1 MKLAFF
7 GTGYVGLV
15 TGTCFADLGN
25 KVICVDINK
34 NKIKNLTKGLIPFYE
49 PGLKELVQRNLKQKR
64 LRFTLDFKGAVEFA
78 DVIFICVGTP
88 SKTNGNVDLSQIYSV
103 AEEIGKHMNSYKII
117 INKSTVPVGTAEKVE
132 RIIKS
137 KLKKP
142 ISFDVISNP
151 EFLREGAAVKDF
163 QNPDRI
169 IIGTDSEKAKLIM
182 NQLYKP
188 VLRAE
193 RTMLFT
199 DTKTSEII
207 KYASN
212 AMLALRISFVNEL
225 SYLCEATGADIKQV
239 ATGVGLDN
247 RIGSRFLQAGVGYGG
262 SCFSKDVKGLA
273 QTLEQHGFAS
283 NILRAVDY
291 VNERQKKSLIPK
303 LKKFLPNLEGKR
315 ITLWG
320 ISFKPRT
327 SDIRDAP
334 SLVVMEQL
342 KNEYAVISAYDP
354 EAIPEAKKQVKG
366 VNFIDDAYIALK
378 GSDAL
383 IIMTEWDEFRE
394 PDFELMKKLMRR
406 KIIIDGRN
414 IYNPDSIRALGFE
427 YAGVGRK

>member
-193 RTMLFT
+193 RT
-199 DTKTSEII
+199 TKNT
-207 KYASN
+207 
-212 AMLALRISFVNEL
+212 
-225 SYLCEATGADIKQV
+225 
-239 ATGVGLDN
+239 
-247 RIGSRFLQAGVGYGG
+247 
-262 SCFSKDVKGLA
+262 
-273 QTLEQHGFAS
+273 
-283 NILRAVDY
+283 
-291 VNERQKKSLIPK
+291 
-303 LKKFLPNLEGKR
+303 
-315 ITLWG
+315 
-320 ISFKPRT
+320 
-327 SDIRDAP
+327 
-334 SLVVMEQL
+334 
-342 KNEYAVISAYDP
+342 
-354 EAIPEAKKQVKG
+354 
-366 VNFIDDAYIALK
+366 
-378 GSDAL
+378 
-383 IIMTEWDEFRE
+383 
-394 PDFELMKKLMRR
+394 
-406 KIIIDGRN
+406 
-414 IYNPDSIRALGFE
+414 
-427 YAGVGRK
+427 